1 VEEKGDSRRVGWR
14 FLVYLV
20 MRVEVI
26 LHPAE
31 FRDFAACAHP
41 GTVCVVFDVLRA
53 TSSMVTALANGV
65 SALLPVA
72 SVEEAFLLKNRTPG
86 ALLGG
91 ERHGDRVQGF
101 DLGNSPAEYCQQ
113 QGATIVMT
121 TTNGTGAV
129 QACKGAECVLIG
141 ALLNLDAVARVVA
154 RAGAQ
159 RLVAVC
165 AGTGPALALEDVW
178 AAGALLNHFLDPA
191 RFEWGDSARCAHAL
205 YSQWPNASAALR
217 ASSNGRALLA
227 KGRAVDVDW
236 CACLNRFDVVG
247 ELRDGAVQA
256 RVTSEGGGA

>member
-1 VEEKGDSRRVGWR
+1 MKVDV
-14 FLVYLV
+14 L
-20 MRVEVI
+20 

-31 FRDFAACAHP
+31 FRDFAASAHP

-53 TSSMVTALANGV
+53 TSTMVTALAHGV

-72 SVEEAFLLKNRTPG
+72 TLEEAFLLRDRTPG

-91 ERHGDRVQGF
+91 ERHGDRVEGF
-101 DLGNSPAEYCQQ
+101 DLGNSPSEYCQR

-141 ALLNLDAVARVVA
+141 ALLNLGAVARAVVA
-154 RAGAQ
+154 RGAE

-165 AGTGPALALEDVW
+165 AGTGPAVALEDVW
-178 AAGALLNHFLDPA
+178 AAGALLEHFEDFA
-191 RFEWGDSARCAHAL
+191 CSEWSDSARCAHAL
-205 YSQWPNASAALR
+205 YSQWPDAEAALR
-217 ASSNGRALLA
+217 HSSNGKALLA
-227 KGRAVDVDW
+227 KGRAADVEW
-236 CACLNRFDVVG
+236 CAHLNRFGVVG

-256 RVTSEGGGA
+256 LLKREGVQE